1 MGIHHESQLQL
12 SHHESQST
20 FFHCI
25 ILTGLVDED
34 EDPDVFWAEKV
45 GQIWI
50 DLKMGATELI
60 VFEAVLTDHH
70 TKGCG
75 DNVMIQT
82 KVFAMFLAEDATQF
96 FTTS

>member
-1 MGIHHESQLQL
+1 
-12 SHHESQST
+12 
-20 FFHCI
+20 
-25 ILTGLVDED
+25 
-34 EDPDVFWAEKV
+34 
-45 GQIWI
+45 
-50 DLKMGATELI
+50 MGATELI